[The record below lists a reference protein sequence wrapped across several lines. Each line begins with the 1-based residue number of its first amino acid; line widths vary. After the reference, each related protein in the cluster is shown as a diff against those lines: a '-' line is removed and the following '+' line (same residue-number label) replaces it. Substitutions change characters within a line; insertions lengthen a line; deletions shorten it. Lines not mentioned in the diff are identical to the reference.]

1 MQLDYSP
8 QENEFRASVRAF
20 FKDQLPPAISHKVK
34 SSFHLDK
41 DDLVAWQ
48 RILHK
53 QGWGAIGWS
62 QKFGGPGFSP
72 IEEFI
77 FDEEGAA
84 AGAPRQLPF
93 GLKMVAP
100 VMMAFGTKEQCAR
113 FLPRIISGE
122 DWWCQGYSEPG
133 SGSDLASLRC
143 KAERKGDIYIVN
155 GQKTWTTLGQFADW
169 IFCLVRTDATG
180 KPQAGISFLLID
192 MKSKGITVKPIV
204 LIDGSRE
211 VNEVFFDNV
220 EVPVG
225 NRIGEENKG
234 WTYAKYLLGHER
246 TNIAGVGVSK
256 RELSEVKEFA
266 KKEMRHG
273 KPLADDPLF
282 AARVA
287 ETEIAL
293 MMLEVTNLRVTCEDA
308 KGDRKGPGTAASV
321 LKLRGTEIHQA
332 ISELAMAVYGQ
343 NVLPYDDAARFASH
357 PTNETDPVAHSPVAG
372 QYMNLRKVSIYGGS
386 NQIQKN
392 IIAQTVLGL

>member
-8 QENEFRASVRAF
+8 QDDDFRANARAF
-20 FKDQLPPAISHKVK
+20 FKASLPAQISHKVK
-34 SSFHLDK
+34 NGFHLDK
-41 DDLVAWQ
+41 DDLVRWQ
-48 RILHK
+48 SILHK
-53 QGWGAIGWS
+53 KGWGTIGWP
-62 QKFGGPGFSP
+62 KEFGGPGFTP
-72 IEEFI
+72 VEEFI

-100 VMMAFGTKEQCAR
+100 VMMAFGSKEQCAR
-113 FLPRIISGE
+113 FLPRIASGE

-133 SGSDLASLRC
+133 SGSDLASLRT
-143 KAERKGDIYIVN
+143 KAERKGDVYVVN
-155 GQKTWTTLGQFADW
+155 GQKTWTTLGQYADW
-169 IFCLVRTDATG
+169 IFCLVRTDPAA
-180 KPQAGISFLLID
+180 KAQAGISFLLID
-192 MKSKGITVKPIV
+192 MKTPGITVRPIR
-204 LIDGSRE
+204 LIDGSVE

-220 EVPVG
+220 EVPAA
-225 NRIGEENKG
+225 NLIGEENKG

-256 RELSEVKEFA
+256 RELSEVKEQA
-266 KKEMRHG
+266 RSEMRRG
-273 KPLADDPLF
+273 RPLAEDPLF

-308 KGDRKGPGTAASV
+308 KGGRKGPGTAASV

-343 NVLPYDDAARFASH
+343 NTLPYDDAARFASH
-357 PTNETDPVAHSPVAG
+357 PTNEADPVALSPVAG
-372 QYMNLRKVSIYGGS
+372 RYMNLRKVSIYGGS

>member
-8 QENEFRASVRAF
+8 QENEFRANVRAF
-20 FKDQLPPAISHKVK
+20 FKDHLPPAISHKVK
-34 SSFHLDK
+34 SGFHLDK

-53 QGWGAIGWS
+53 KGWGAIGWP

-72 IEEFI
+72 IEAFI

-100 VMMAFGTKEQCAR
+100 VIMAFGSKEQCAR
-113 FLPRIISGE
+113 FLPRIAAGE

-143 KAERKGDIYIVN
+143 KAERKGDTYVVN

-266 KKEMRHG
+266 AREMRRG

-308 KGDRKGPGTAASV
+308 KGGGKGPGTAASV